1 MTDIREDILER
12 LVALVA
18 EIPNIRWAQRNNPD
32 IPDDQL
38 PAASIF
44 DGDEESDGISDIGSS
59 RPANRPYIV
68 RMTPEIIIAGQSDQ
82 VGSDLATL
90 RRELIKRVLNDATL
104 LTSVGANGAIRY
116 VGIQTDLGL
125 GRSFQGALKAQFT
138 FKYPLK
144 IEEIGRAHV

>member
-1 MTDIREDILER
+1 MTDLREQILER

-38 PAASIF
+38 PAASVF
-44 DGDEESDGISDIGSS
+44 DGDEESNGAADIGSS
-59 RPANRPYIV
+59 RPANRPYV
-68 RMTPEIIIAGQSDQ
+68 VQMTPEIIIAEQSDE

-90 RRELIKRVLNDATL
+90 RRELLKRVLNDAAL
-104 LTSVGANGAIRY
+104 LASVGPNGAIRY
-116 VGIQTDLGL
+116 AGCQTDLGL
-125 GRSFQGALKAQFT
+125 GRSFAGALFARFI

-144 IEEIGRAHV
+144 IEEL

>member
-1 MTDIREDILER
+1 MTDVREDILER

-38 PAASIF
+38 PAASIL
-44 DGDEESDGISDIGSS
+44 DGDEESDGASDIGSS
-59 RPANRPYIV
+59 RSANRPYV
-68 RMTPEIIIAGQSDQ
+68 VQMTPEIILAEQSNQ
-82 VGSDLATL
+82 AGSDLCTL

-104 LTSVGANGAIRY
+104 VASVGANGAIRY
-116 VGIQTDLGL
+116 LGCQTDVGW
-125 GRSFQGALKAQFT
+125 GRLQTCVLSAQFT

-144 IEEIGRAHV
+144 IEEL